1 MDTRIKNF
9 IEAVLE
15 SKYPKNIKTE
25 LIAAI
30 ACFDNSVV
38 SYEFDDDE
46 ARDIFEIAISLWV

>member
-30 ACFDNSVV
+30 ACFNNSV
-38 SYEFDDDE
+38 SYEFADDE